1 MNIPWIKKGQKFMY
15 GVLGIVIFGI
25 IWFLATYGTKLGEIL
40 PNPVVVL
47 EKFFASFLEPIGT
60 QTMIFHILTSLR
72 RMLLPYLTASAL
84 GVVLGMLMG
93 WYRPVEAIIKPYIE
107 LIRPIPPIAWIPLS
121 IAWFG
126 FAEMSKYFLI
136 FLACFPTITIST
148 YSGVKSVDATIV
160 RAAQMLGAKDQQ
172 LFTTVVMPSTVPYI
186 FAGLQVAIGSSWAT
200 IVAAEMIRS
209 SEGVGWLIIS
219 GQETSNML
227 QVLVGIVAIAITG
240 LVLVSVMRLLET
252 KLCAWNERGA

>member
-1 MNIPWIKKGQKFMY
+1 MAGFLQKNSKK
-15 GVLGIVIFGI
+15 LGFGALGLLLFGL
-25 IWFLATYGTKLGEIL
+25 IWFFATNGTTLGKIL
-40 PNPVVVL
+40 PDPVTVL
-47 EKFFASFLEPIGT
+47 QRFFLSFVEPIGT
-60 QTMIFHILTSLR
+60 KTMALHILTSLR
-72 RMLLPYLTASAL
+72 RMLLPYLVACASGVLL
-84 GVVLGMLMG
+84 GVTMG
-93 WYRPVEAIIKPYIE
+93 WYKPLEAILKPYIE

-136 FLACFPTITIST
+136 FLACFPTITINT
-148 YSGVKSVDATIV
+148 YAGVKSVDGTIV
-160 RAAQMLGAKDQQ
+160 RAAKMLGAKDLQ

-219 GQETSNML
+219 GQETSNMP
-227 QVLVGIVAIAITG
+227 QVLVGIVAIALTG
-240 LVLVSVMRLLET
+240 LVLVSIMRLLET
-252 KLCAWNERGA
+252 KLCAWNERGQ

>member
-1 MNIPWIKKGQKFMY
+1 MPMFLRKNSEKFLY
-15 GVLGIVIFGI
+15 GAGGILVFGM
-25 IWFLATYGTKLGEIL
+25 IWFFSTKGTELGKIL
-40 PNPVVVL
+40 PDPLTVL
-47 EKFFASFLEPIGT
+47 RRFFLSFVKPIGT
-60 QTMIFHILTSLR
+60 KTMIFHILTSLR
-72 RMLLPYLTASAL
+72 RMLIPYFTACAL
-84 GVVLGMLMG
+84 GIALGMLMG
-93 WYRPVEAIIKPYIE
+93 WYKPLEAMVKPYIE
-107 LIRPIPPIAWIPLS
+107 LIRPIPPITWIPLS

-136 FLACFPTITIST
+136 FLACFPTITINT
-148 YSGVKSVDATIV
+148 YSGVRSVDETIV
-160 RAAQMLGAKDQQ
+160 RAARMLGAKDRQ

-219 GQETSNML
+219 GQETSNMP

-240 LVLVSVMRLLET
+240 LILVSFMRMLEG
-252 KLCAWNERGA
+252 KLCAWNERGR

>member
-1 MNIPWIKKGQKFMY
+1 MSISWIKNGRKFAY
-15 GVLGIVIFGI
+15 GTFGI
-25 IWFLATYGTKLGEIL
+25 LLFGTIWFFATNGTNLGKIL
-40 PNPVVVL
+40 PDPITVL
-47 EKFFASFLEPIGT
+47 KKFFVSFAEPIGT
-60 QTMIFHILTSLR
+60 KTMTLHILTSLR
-72 RMLLPYLTASAL
+72 RMLLPYLTACVT
-84 GVVLGMLMG
+84 GIVLGMVIG
-93 WYRPVEAIIKPYIE
+93 WYKPLEAIIKPYIE

-136 FLACFPTITIST
+136 FLACFPTITINT
-148 YSGVKSVDATIV
+148 YSGVRSVDETIV
-160 RAAQMLGAKDQQ
+160 RAARMLGAKDRQ
-172 LFTTVVMPSTVPYI
+172 LFATVVMPSTVPYI

-219 GQETSNML
+219 GQETSNMS
-227 QVLVGIVAIAITG
+227 QVLVGIVAIALTG
-240 LVLVSVMRLLET
+240 LLLVSFMRLLET